1 MLGCAAEPL
10 PESPADAG
18 AAEDEGAG
26 VEGKE
31 AQGMT
36 LEARFGLQEEEEEIE
51 ELFYESGPAPLWGRD
66 SEVTVHLDTEQ
77 DGGVLSFEVDGV
89 KLTSDDG

>member
-1 MLGCAAEPL
+1 
-10 PESPADAG
+10 
-18 AAEDEGAG
+18 
-26 VEGKE
+26 
-31 AQGMT
+31 MT
-36 LEARFGLQEEEEEIE
+36 LEARFGLQEPEEEEEIE
-51 ELFYESGPAPLWGRD
+51 ELCYESGPAPLWGRD